1 VKSKLKA
8 KSGANLPSTWT
19 ITTECTANGRIITPG
34 TELSFKGVK
43 GRFRFQRMVTH
54 ADGRVWLDV
63 FGGPENH
70 EMLRS
75 FGVDR
80 IKTVHRIAKKRSNH
94 Q

>member
-1 VKSKLKA
+1 MTKRKA
-8 KSGANLPSTWT
+8 KTESNLPDHWT
-19 ITTECTANGRIITPG
+19 VTTEATANGRRITPG

-43 GRFRFQRMVTH
+43 GRFKFHRMVTLD
-54 ADGRVWLDV
+54 DGRSWIDV

-75 FGVDR
+75 FGLDR
-80 IKTVHRIAKKRSNH
+80 IKTVHRIEKKRGN